1 MSRITRLVAAA
12 AGLALVLTTG
22 TIALDDTPAQAAGVS
37 AKVSVAR
44 PLPNER
50 VAVRGAVAPAK
61 RKVVLQQK
69 TKGRW
74 KSVKSTR
81 TKRGGAY
88 AFSVKA
94 TTTARTFRVV
104 APATKIGKKR
114 YSTRTSR
121 GVKVLA
127 RAGAI
132 PTVSIATAP
141 VGPSSSASA
150 LRTPATATFSP
161 ARPGTVARIERSTN
175 GGTSWAAVSG
185 ATGKQDS
192 RGRLLASVPAITP
205 GSTTQ
210 YRAVAFPGKGASP
223 LVGRAVTPTAQTQTF
238 AEDFTGTAL
247 SSQWVTR
254 APGLYHGRRMCASPK
269 ANRVSVSGGVATLSV
284 KRIAKNG
291 TRSPADSRYKCV
303 GGVWDNAMVGTGA
316 AASPYTFQ
324 YGTAAARIRFQKGQ
338 GMHSGF
344 WLQGPAV
351 TGAEIDIAEYY
362 GDGHRSGLQSKVHRT
377 LSNGK
382 LSSSGGKMNVSS
394 VVAKGKTPASGWHVY
409 SVDWTPTRYVFR
421 VDGVVTWV
429 STKDVSSSPEE
440 VVLSLLTSDWALDD
454 FKTSDTS
461 KMYVDWVRVWQ

>member
-1 MSRITRLVAAA
+1 MSRITRLVAGA

-37 AKVSVAR
+37 AKLSVAR
-44 PLPNER
+44 PLPNES

-69 TKGRW
+69 AKGRW

-94 TTTARTFRVV
+94 TTSSRTFRVV

-127 RAGAI
+127 RAASA
-132 PTVSIATAP
+132 PKLDIAPAP
-141 VGPSSSASA
+141 VGQLRDRTAY
-150 LRTPATATFSP
+150 RTPGVATFSP
-161 ARPGTVARIERSTN
+161 ARPGTAVQVQRYV
-175 GGTSWAAVSG
+175 GTSWVTQAKG
-185 ATGKQDS
+185 AQDS
-192 RGRLLASVPAITP
+192 KGWFRFNLPRLADGTSA
-205 GSTTQ
+205 Q
-210 YRAVAFPGKGASP
+210 YRAVTFPGKGAATV
-223 LVGRAVTPTAQTQTF
+223 VGGAVSVTAQKQVF
-238 AEDFTGTAL
+238 AEDFNGSAL
-247 SSQWVTR
+247 SSKWVTR
-254 APGLYHGRRMCASPK
+254 APGLYHGRRMCATPK
-269 ANRVSVSGGVATLSV
+269 ADRVSVSGGIATLSV

-291 TRSPADSRYKCV
+291 TRSPADSKYKCV
-303 GGVWDNAMVGTGA
+303 GGVWDNAMVGTGG
-316 AASPYTFQ
+316 AASPYTFK
-324 YGTAAARIRFQKGQ
+324 YGTAAARVRFQKGQ

-362 GDGHRSGLQSKVHRT
+362 GDGHRSGLQTKVHRT

-382 LSSSGGKMNVSS
+382 LSTSGGKMNVSS
-394 VVAKGKTPASGWHVY
+394 VVAKGRTPASGWHVY

-429 STKDVSSSPEE
+429 STKDVSQAPEE

-454 FKTSDTS
+454 FKTSESS